1 MDDAFHEVID
11 HQVSTIVA
19 TATVAAAIAQLSQ
32 VQQPCL
38 VVIEPKSHRYLGLF
52 TERDA
57 VCLVARGLST
67 SSQAL
72 SAHLQPSPALW
83 QSDLGSVGA
92 IAACFDQ
99 HQLPA
104 LPVVN
109 DFGQPVGLITLRQLW
124 RRLRQPEPLDTIGD
138 VPTTLALPAPSAQ
151 NIHPIANSEQRAT
164 LRELQQTKAR
174 LELFFTQSLDGF
186 FFMMLD
192 QPVAW
197 NDSIDKDS
205 TLDYVL
211 THQRITKINN
221 AMLEQY
227 GACREQ
233 FMGLTPADFFAH
245 NLEHG
250 RQVWRQFFDAGQLHI
265 ETEER
270 KLDGTPIWIEGDY
283 MCLYD
288 EQGNIT
294 GHFGVQRNITAR
306 KCAEASLRESE
317 ARWHLV
323 IRASHDGIFDIDLVT
338 GQGFYSDRF
347 KAMLGYQPHE
357 FANTGEQW
365 VELLHPEDRDRV
377 LTAKAAYLERKQPDL
392 IQEYRIRCRDGSY
405 RWLFDRVLAVWDDT
419 GNPIRVVGT
428 CTNIT
433 SRKQA
438 EADLEKRER
447 YLAALVKIQRLLL
460 ATKGHHH
467 YYQEVLEYL
476 GVVAGASRVY
486 LFKNHSDAAGR
497 MFMSQRAEWCAEGVT
512 AEIDNP
518 LLQNLPYPDFFP
530 RWGASLSRGESI
542 HGCVADFPES
552 ERLVLEPQGIRAVL
566 ILPLM
571 VRGELFGF
579 IGFDNC
585 ASDYSWDSLESN
597 LLSAAAAAIS
607 LHQEHF
613 QLHQKHHQA
622 ELALQRQQEFLR
634 NVIDNPPNLIF
645 AKDWQGR
652 FVLANQAVAS
662 LYDTTVQ
669 DLIGKTDA
677 DFNPSLAEFE
687 HFLRDDREVISTGKV
702 KVIEEEVTS
711 KTGKIYQFKTIKKPI
726 KAIDGQTTLSLGVA
740 TDIGSYKKMEQALRL
755 IVEGTAT
762 KTSQDFFHLLVRHL
776 AEVLGVRYALV
787 AELTGPD
794 SNRSRTLAFW
804 QGDRFGDNFEYALTG
819 TPCERVAAGEM
830 IYYED
835 SIQAKF
841 PQHEHLADLGVE
853 SYLGMPLN
861 NALGDVIGHLKVLD
875 NRPIV
880 EREFSEQ
887 ILRIFAARAGAELE
901 RKQSE
906 EAMAAL
912 LAQAQDQAQDLK
924 KAKLSAEVAS
934 RAKSDFLAHMSH
946 ELRTPLNSILGFTQI
961 INHVPNLPEA
971 VRDYVTI
978 INRSGQH
985 LLTLINDV
993 LEMSKIEA
1001 GRLKLQAHDFDF
1013 YQLLDSIY
1021 EMLSLKATHQN
1032 LQFFIERSPQLP
1044 RYITADEG
1052 KLRQVL
1058 LNLLGN
1064 AIKFTTQGCVV
1075 LRIDAIAAS
1084 DDRFAPITLGFEVED
1099 SGPGIAPDD
1108 LPRLFTP
1115 FVQTSTGQKNN
1126 EGTGL
1131 GLTISQKFVQLLGG
1145 TITVESGVGQG
1156 STFRFQIPVTPSLVE
1171 VPTPVFP
1178 ALPMVG
1184 VHPSH
1189 LPCRLLIVEDHWENQ
1204 QVLLNLLQPLGFS
1217 LRVAN
1222 HGREAIDLWAEWY
1235 PHGILMDMRMPIM
1248 DGYEAIQHIRARERK
1263 ARMAVER
1270 PPGSSAHPMAKII
1283 AVTSS
1288 AFDQERADILEAGC
1302 DDFISKPFQEQDLLA
1317 KLAQH
1322 LGLTY
1327 LYAAPISLGK
1337 QVDEASTAVPPGVPH
1352 AQSETLTLE
1361 GQSRAWIDQLH
1372 RAAVLGR
1379 DTQILKLIAQ
1389 LPATQ
1394 ADLIQALTRWAQDF
1408 HFEQILAL
1416 TRAAGHD

>member
-1 MDDAFHEVID
+1 MDDAFHEVIER
-11 HQVSTIVA
+11 QVSTVVA
-19 TATVAAAIAQLSQ
+19 TATVAVAIAQLSQ

-38 VVIEPKSHRYLGLF
+38 VVVEPKSHRYLGLF
-52 TERDA
+52 TERDGLRLA
-57 VCLVARGLST
+57 ARGLGT
-67 SSQAL
+67 SSQTLA
-72 SAHLQPSPALW
+72 AHLQPSPALR
-83 QSDLGSVGA
+83 QSDLVSVAA

-109 DFGQPVGLITLRQLW
+109 DLGQPVGLITLSRLW
-124 RRLRQPEPLDTIGD
+124 RRLRQPQPTDAKGNL
-138 VPTTLALPAPSAQ
+138 PTTPSLPAPIAQ
-151 NIHPIANSEQRAT
+151 TTYPIADSEQRT
-164 LRELQQTKAR
+164 MVRELQQTKAR

-192 QPVAW
+192 QPVRW
-197 NDSIDKDS
+197 DDSVDKDRA
-205 TLDYVL
+205 LDYVFA
-211 THQRITKINN
+211 HQRITKIND

-227 GACREQ
+227 GARQEQ
-233 FMGLTPADFFAH
+233 FVGLTPAHLFAH
-245 NLEHG
+245 DLAHG
-250 RQVWRQFFDAGQLHI
+250 RQVWRQFFDAGQLHV
-265 ETEER
+265 ETQER
-270 KLDGTPIWIEGDY
+270 KLDGTPIWVEGDY
-283 MCLYD
+283 ICLYD

-294 GHFGVQRNITAR
+294 GHFGVQRDITAR
-306 KCAEASLRESE
+306 KCAEASLRQSE

-357 FANTGEQW
+357 FADTREQW
-365 VELLHPEDRDRV
+365 VELLHPEDCDRV
-377 LTAKAAYLERKQPDL
+377 LAAKAAYLERRQPDL

-405 RWLFDRVLAVWDDT
+405 RWLFDRVLAVWDDA
-419 GNPIRVVGT
+419 GNPVRVVGT
-428 CTNIT
+428 CTDIT
-433 SRKQA
+433 RRKQA
-438 EADLEKRER
+438 EVDLEKRER
-447 YLAALVKIQRLLL
+447 YLAALVKIQRRLL
-460 ATKGHHH
+460 ATKEHYH
-467 YYQEVLEYL
+467 YYREVLESL
-476 GVVAGASRVY
+476 GGVAGASRVY
-486 LFKNHSDAAGR
+486 LFENHWDAAGR

-530 RWGASLSRGESI
+530 RWGALLSRGESI

-585 ASDYSWDSLESN
+585 ESDHGWDSLEIN

-613 QLHQKHHQA
+613 QLYQKHHQA

-662 LYDTTVQ
+662 LYGTTVQ

-677 DFNPSLAEFE
+677 DFNPNLAESE
-687 HFLRDDREVISTGKV
+687 HFLRDDREVISTKKV

-711 KTGKIYQFKTIKKPI
+711 KTGQVYQFKTTKKPI

-762 KTSQDFFHLLVRHL
+762 KTSQDFFHSLVHHL
-776 AEVLGVRYALV
+776 AQVLGVRYAFV
-787 AELTGPD
+787 AELTGPN

-804 QGDRFGDNFEYALTG
+804 QGDRFGDNFEYVLTG
-819 TPCERVAAGEM
+819 TPCEQVVAGEVV
-830 IYYED
+830 YYEE
-835 SIQAKF
+835 SIQARF
-841 PQHEHLADLGVE
+841 PQHEHLADLEAE

-861 NALGDVIGHLKVLD
+861 NAVGDIIGHLKVLD
-875 NRPIV
+875 SCPLV

-887 ILRIFAARAGAELE
+887 VLRIFAARAGAELE

-912 LAQAQDQAQDLK
+912 LAQAQEQAQDLE
-924 KAKLSAEVAS
+924 KARLSAEVAS

-961 INHVPNLPEA
+961 INHVPNLPE
-971 VRDYVTI
+971 VVQDYVKI

-1001 GRLKLQAHDFDF
+1001 GRLKLQTHDFDF

-1032 LQFFIERSPQLP
+1032 LQFIVERSPQCP
-1044 RYITADEG
+1044 QYITADEG

-1064 AIKFTTQGCVV
+1064 AIKFTIQGHVV
-1075 LRIDAIAAS
+1075 LRIDAAT
-1084 DDRFAPITLGFEVED
+1084 DDRSASTTLSFEVD
-1099 SGPGIAPDD
+1099 DTGSGIAPDD

-1115 FVQTSTGQKNN
+1115 FVQTSTGQKNH

-1145 TITVESGVGQG
+1145 TITVESVVGQG
-1156 STFRFQIPVTPSLVE
+1156 STFRFQIPVIPTVGEVRTPAFS
-1171 VPTPVFP
+1171 
-1178 ALPMVG
+1178 ALPIVG
-1184 VHPSH
+1184 VYPSH

-1222 HGREAIDLWAEWY
+1222 HGQEAIALWAKWC

-1248 DGYEAIQHIRARERK
+1248 DGYQAIQHIRARERES
-1263 ARMAVER
+1263 RMAVER
-1270 PPGSSAHPMAKII
+1270 SPDSNVRPIAKII

-1327 LYAAPISLGK
+1327 LYASPISLGR
-1337 QVDEASTAVPPGVPH
+1337 QTDSTQPGSPH
-1352 AQSETLTLE
+1352 AQVGTLTLE

-1379 DTQILKLIAQ
+1379 DAQILQLIAQ
-1389 LPATQ
+1389 LPETQ

-1408 HFEQILAL
+1408 CFEQILAL
-1416 TRAAGHD
+1416 TKAAGHD